1 MPQKEKVELDDG
13 MNKIGGIMLLI
24 LFFSLIGGYFVTNSD
39 EYISRKYKEFNEY
52 SFEGEVYDKK
62 EDQKGGGANVARYLH
77 LKTGIIHRVNI
88 SKYYDVQIGDYVYKP
103 AKSDTVYYI
112 VKKKDTIK
120 AMENSYLK
128 DYLKTMSK
136 E

>member
-1 MPQKEKVELDDG
+1 
-13 MNKIGGIMLLI
+13 MLP
-24 LFFSLIGGYFVTNSD
+24 
-39 EYISRKYKEFNEY
+39 
-52 SFEGEVYDKK
+52 
-62 EDQKGGGANVARYLH
+62 RYLH

-136 E
+136 